1 MTVTC
6 IGKLNVDLLY
16 SVKEIKVNENHV
28 SEEIYINVG
37 GKATNVSVALAKLGV
52 NSTLITKV
60 GEDEFGDFALKKL
73 KEFGVKVIAD
83 RIERTGITFIVVDEK
98 ANNTMFNYLG
108 ANKFLCSDDVLRNE
122 EIISKSDIVYF
133 QSGIEPEVLNN
144 LKKTNKNI
152 FLELSDFIDF
162 EILNEIPYASMN
174 ELEALR
180 ITNTTKIEDAAKKL
194 VSLGIEKLFIKLGS
208 KGSLYYSEN
217 ETIFCESFK
226 INPIDTTGAG
236 DSFTAGIIY
245 GLLNRMPVKKILKF
259 ANACGAITCL
269 KKGTT
274 ESFPTLKQ
282 INSFLGPSL

>member
-6 IGKLNVDLLY
+6 IGKLNVDLFY
-16 SVKEIKVNENHV
+16 PVKEIKVNENHV

-73 KEFGVKVIAD
+73 KEFGVNVIAD
-83 RIERTGITFIVVDEK
+83 RIERTGITFIIVDEK

-152 FLELSDFIDF
+152 FVELSEFIDLSL
-162 EILNEIPYASMN
+162 LNGISYASMN
-174 ELEALR
+174 ESEALR
-180 ITNTTKIEDAAKKL
+180 ISNTTNVEDAADKL
-194 VSLGIEKLFIKLGS
+194 ISLGIEKLFIKLGS
-208 KGSLYYSEN
+208 KGSFYYSKKEK
-217 ETIFCESFK
+217 IFCESFK

-274 ESFPTLKQ
+274 ESFPTLQQ

>member
-52 NSTLITKV
+52 NSTLITKI
-60 GEDEFGDFALKKL
+60 GEDEFGAFALRKL

-83 RIERTGITFIVVDEK
+83 RIERTGITFIVVDDK

-108 ANKFLCSDDVLRNE
+108 ANKFLCVDDVLRKE
-122 EIISKSDIVYF
+122 EIISESDIVYF
-133 QSGIEPEVLNN
+133 QSGMEPEILNN
-144 LKKTNKNI
+144 LKKINKNI

-236 DSFTAGIIY
+236 DSFTAGVIY
-245 GLLNRMPVKKILKF
+245 GVLNKMPVNQILRF

-274 ESFPTLKQ
+274 ESFPTLQQ

>member
-1 MTVTC
+1 
-6 IGKLNVDLLY
+6 
-16 SVKEIKVNENHV
+16 
-28 SEEIYINVG
+28 
-37 GKATNVSVALAKLGV
+37 
-52 NSTLITKV
+52 
-60 GEDEFGDFALKKL
+60 
-73 KEFGVKVIAD
+73 
-83 RIERTGITFIVVDEK
+83 
-98 ANNTMFNYLG
+98 MFNYLG